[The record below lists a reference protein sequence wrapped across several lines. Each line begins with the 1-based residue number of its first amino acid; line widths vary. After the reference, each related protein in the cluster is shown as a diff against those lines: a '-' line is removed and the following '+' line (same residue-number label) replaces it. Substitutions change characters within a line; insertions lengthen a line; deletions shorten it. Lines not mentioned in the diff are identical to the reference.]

1 MTLRSIGLSAVALL
15 AYGTIGCTDSPS
27 PAAKGGSH
35 FATTSG
41 GCNVVSG
48 FPIPAEGQPTSR
60 TSLGSRVEDG
70 KDGASVDCRVVS
82 SGEGFSFDGH
92 VQSGS
97 RAFTVIAN
105 VGPAETGGFVG
116 TGTVWHT
123 DPNSP
128 ALSSDSDACEV
139 TVLPNQDIASGRVW
153 GNFVCPAV
161 SANNQPDVSCR
172 AEGSFV
178 FENCEQ

>member
-41 GCNVVSG
+41 GCNVISG
-48 FPIPAEGQPTSR
+48 FPIPAEGQPTSS
-60 TSLGSRVEDG
+60 TTLGERVEDG
-70 KDGASVDCRVVS
+70 KDGAIVSCRVVS
-82 SGEGFSFDGH
+82 SGGGFAFNGS
-92 VQSGS
+92 VQSGA
-97 RAFTVIAN
+97 RAFSIIAN
-105 VGPAETGGFVG
+105 VAPDESGGQSG
-116 TGTVWHT
+116 TGSVRHT

-128 ALSSDSDACEV
+128 PLVSDDSACDV
-139 TVLPNQDIASGRVW
+139 TVLPNQDIAPGRVW
-153 GNFVCPAV
+153 GNFRCPAV
-161 SANNQPDVSCR
+161 SANNQPDVTCS

-178 FENCEQ
+178 FENCDQ

>member
-35 FATTSG
+35 FAITSG
-41 GCNVVSG
+41 GCNVQTG
-48 FPIPAEGQPTSR
+48 FPIPAEGQPTSS
-60 TSLGSRVEDG
+60 THLGSRVEDG
-70 KDGASVDCRVVS
+70 KNGAAVDCRVVS
-82 SGEGFSFDGH
+82 SGDGFAFNGS
-92 VQSGS
+92 VQAGS
-97 RAFTVIAN
+97 RAFTIIGN
-105 VGPAETGGFVG
+105 VAPVDTGGFSG

-128 ALSSDSDACEV
+128 ALNSDDGACTV
-139 TVLPNQDIASGRVW
+139 TISPTQDIAPGRVW
-153 GNFVCPAV
+153 GSFQCAEV
-161 SANNQPDVSCR
+161 SANNQPDVACR

-178 FENCEQ
+178 FENCDQ